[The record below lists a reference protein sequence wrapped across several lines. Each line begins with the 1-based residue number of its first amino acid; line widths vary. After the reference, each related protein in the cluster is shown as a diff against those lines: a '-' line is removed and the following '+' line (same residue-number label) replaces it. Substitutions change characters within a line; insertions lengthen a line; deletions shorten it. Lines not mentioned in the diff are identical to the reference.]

1 MLEYV
6 VVLNTQKTTQRDED
20 ITDKRQH
27 RGTKTLQKKD
37 NTEGRRHYRQ
47 KTTQRDEDITEK
59 RQHRGTKTLQTKDN
73 TEGRRHYRQKT
84 TQRDEDITDMNKT
97 TQREPEHETG
107 LQNVGLAYL

>member
-1 MLEYV
+1 MGTIAALFVHEYLV
-6 VVLNTQKTTQRDED
+6 ALNTQKTTQRDED
-20 ITDKRQH
+20 ITD
-27 RGTKTLQKKD
+27 
-37 NTEGRRHYRQ
+37 
-47 KTTQRDEDITEK
+47 K